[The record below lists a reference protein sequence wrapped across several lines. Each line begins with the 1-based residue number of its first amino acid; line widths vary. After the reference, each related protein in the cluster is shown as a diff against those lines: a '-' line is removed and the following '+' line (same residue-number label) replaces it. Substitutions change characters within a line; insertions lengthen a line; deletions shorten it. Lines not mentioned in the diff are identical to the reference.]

1 MAQNSKVTKWAKD
14 NQEALYMLYE
24 DDVLTEEQL
33 NTLVN
38 LNGKYDVTKQD
49 AEFDKIKKIIQSKL
63 TDERISK
70 AIKNNLMTDDDGK
83 IYGSLFKSLSAFDD
97 KKGDTLLSSK
107 LIDQI
112 NNSGYKGLPLL
123 KGMVDQLKD
132 LNDSDTK
139 EYIYNQRQYLNQ
151 MLPGKAIESIP
162 DLQEYMTVQPT
173 YGVKNTNYAKMFN
186 DDEIL
191 DKLNEI
197 PFRDIDYI
205 ARKNGMTGKEL
216 LKDMSEAKIAKDREA
231 ISHGRWRTDASIPEN
246 IANEIGGTLL
256 TLFGRR
262 QQEAIERGEEPEL
275 KDIAGDVGEQLAYM
289 APVGRIA
296 GPVAKV
302 AARIPKIGQSAS
314 KIASAAANFGSNA
327 IVPTVSELYDTM
339 VYDNEN
345 PRGGFSIPDASL
357 ATLINAVAPY
367 ALRRVG
373 SSVGRLTGSKNIQ
386 KTWGEL
392 AKGKTADEII
402 KEIQNKY
409 KSVKIQ
415 DADNPNVSAEVRR
428 RAQELKSIF
437 DANPDIEATLALNEQ
452 IVFDIAKEHGKT
464 LEEKFKNFAKKEFP
478 DGDGYAIV
486 DIDGSAKYQTADELL
501 SAVDAAVQDNPGLA
515 IAGIEHT
522 SFNKYSPDI
531 SEQLE
536 ANPTVMTSR
545 LMQSYDKSGLGAT
558 EAAKS
563 SKELLEEDLIKNYL
577 TNQVGNFIYADKNIT
592 VPGLNLL
599 PIDFNQL
606 LKERRE
612 KVKREK
618 AKEKSRKRLPTL
630 QSVYGNLK

>member
-1 MAQNSKVTKWAKD
+1 MTQNTKITKWAQANK
-14 NQEALYMLYE
+14 EALFKLYKIN
-24 DDVLTEEQL
+24 VLTKEQL
-33 NTLVN
+33 DTIVN
-38 LNGKYDVTKQD
+38 LNGDYDVTKQD
-49 AEFDKIKKIIQSKL
+49 AEFDKIKQIIPSKQTYDAL
-63 TDERISK
+63 IK
-70 AIKNNLMTDDDGK
+70 AIKEGTMKDNDVK
-83 IYGSLFKSLSAFDD
+83 RFGSLFKSLSAFDD

-139 EYIYNQRQYLNQ
+139 EYIYNQRQFLNK
-151 MLPGKAIESIP
+151 MLPNKVITSIP

-216 LKDMSEAKIAKDREA
+216 LKDMSEAKIAKDRKA

-262 QQEAIERGEEPEL
+262 QQEAIERGEDPEL

-289 APVGRIA
+289 APVGRIV

-314 KIASAAANFGSNA
+314 KIASKAANVGSNA
-327 IVPTVSELYDTM
+327 IVPTASELYDTM

-345 PRGGFSIPDASL
+345 PRGGFSLPEVGL
-357 ATLINAVAPY
+357 GTLVNFVTPWT
-367 ALRRVG
+367 LRRAG
-373 SSVGRLTGSKNIQ
+373 SFVGRLTGSKNIQ

-392 AKGKTADEII
+392 AEGKTADEIVN
-402 KEIQNKY
+402 EIQNKY
-409 KSVKIQ
+409 KGVKIQ

-428 RAQELKSIF
+428 RAQELKSSIAA
-437 DANPDIEATLALNEQ
+437 DPDIEATLKLSQPN
-452 IVFDIAKEHGKT
+452 VFEIAREPGKT
-464 LEEKFKNFAKKEFP
+464 LGEKAKNYTKRENP
-478 DGDGYAIV
+478 NGYTLI
-486 DIDGSAKYQTADELL
+486 DIGEIANAPTVSELYNMSSKTGGAL
-501 SAVDAAVQDNPGLA
+501 QGNSELELA
-515 IAGIEHT
+515 GRWGELMPEKLAQY
-522 SFNKYSPDI
+522 K
-531 SEQLE
+531 
-536 ANPTVMTSR
+536 ANPSFISDR
-545 LMQSYDKSGLGAT
+545 LMNVYDKLGLDAV

-563 SKELLEEDLIKNYL
+563 SKDLLEEDLIKNYL
-577 TNQVGNFIYADKNIT
+577 TNQAGNFIYADRNIT
-592 VPGLNLL
+592 IPGLNLL
-599 PIDFNQL
+599 PIDFNQS
-606 LKERRE
+606 LKEYFE
-612 KVKREK
+612 KVEREK

>member
-24 DDVLTEEQL
+24 DGVLSEDQL
-33 NTLVN
+33 RTLVN
-38 LNGKYDVTKQD
+38 LKGNYDVTKQD
-49 AEFDKIKKIIQSKL
+49 AEFDKVKQTIQSKL
-63 TDERISK
+63 TDERINK
-70 AIKNNLMTDDDGK
+70 AVKNDLMSANDAK
-83 IYGSLFKSLSAFDD
+83 VYQSLFKSVSAFDN
-97 KKGDTLLSSK
+97 KNGDALLSSK

-112 NNSGYKGLPLL
+112 KNSGYKDLPLL

-139 EYIYNQRQYLNQ
+139 EYIYNQRQFLNQ
-151 MLPGKAIESIP
+151 MLPNKVITSIP
-162 DLQEYMTVQPT
+162 DLQEYMTVQPI

-191 DKLNEI
+191 NKLNEI

-205 ARKNGMTGKEL
+205 ARKNGMSGKEL
-216 LKDMSEAKIAKDREA
+216 LNDMTEAKIAKDREA
-231 ISHGRWRTDASIPEN
+231 IAHGRWRSDASIPEN
-246 IANEIGGTLL
+246 LANEVGGTLL

-296 GPVAKV
+296 GSVAKV
-302 AARIPKIGQSAS
+302 AARIPRIGQSAS
-314 KIASAAANFGSNA
+314 KIASTAASVGSNA
-327 IVPTVSELYDTM
+327 IVPTASELYDTM
-339 VYDNEN
+339 VYDNDN
-345 PRGGFSIPDASL
+345 PRGEFSIADAL
-357 ATLINAVAPY
+357 VGTGVNTVTPY
-367 ALRRVG
+367 ALRRAG
-373 SSVGRLTGSKNIQ
+373 SSVGRVTGSKDIQ

-392 AKGKTADEII
+392 AEGKTADEII

-409 KSVKIQ
+409 KGVKIQ

-428 RAQELKSIF
+428 RAQELKSIIAA
-437 DANPDIEATLALNEQ
+437 DPDIEATLTQRQPL
-452 IVFDIAKEHGKT
+452 VFDIAKEPGKT
-464 LEEKFKNFAKKEFP
+464 LAEKAKNYAERIYP
-478 DGDGYAIV
+478 DGYTILD
-486 DIDGSAKYQTADELL
+486 
-501 SAVDAAVQDNPGLA
+501 VDASAHAPTVSELYNMISKTEGAIQGNPELTLA
-515 IAGIEHT
+515 GRMGEFMPEKLAQ
-522 SFNKYSPDI
+522 Y
-531 SEQLE
+531 E
-536 ANPTVMTSR
+536 ANPNVISDR
-545 LMQSYDKSGLGAT
+545 LMNVYDKLGLDAV

-577 TNQVGNFIYADKNIT
+577 TNQAGNFIYADRNIT
-592 VPGLNLL
+592 IPGLNLL

-612 KVKREK
+612 KAEREK

-630 QSVYGNLK
+630 ESLYGNLK